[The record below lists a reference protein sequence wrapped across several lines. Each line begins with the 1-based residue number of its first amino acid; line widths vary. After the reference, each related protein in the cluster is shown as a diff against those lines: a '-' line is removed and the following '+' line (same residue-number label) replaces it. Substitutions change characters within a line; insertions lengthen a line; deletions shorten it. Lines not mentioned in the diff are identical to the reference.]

1 MKNKQTILLVEDDA
15 TLSDAFSIMLS
26 KEGFEV
32 VIAFNGQ
39 EALEKIKDKS
49 VDLILL
55 DLLMPVMDG
64 REFLEVYENKNLI
77 PIIVFSNLDAKN
89 DVDEILELGVTRYML
104 KAWASPKELTKIIQD
119 TIKLN
124 V

>member
-26 KEGFEV
+26 KEGFDV
-32 VIAFNGQ
+32 VAAFNGK

-89 DVDEILELGVTRYML
+89 DVDEILKLGATRYML

-119 TIKLN
+119 TINLN
-124 V
+124 I